1 MTSFAHDATI
11 GGSLRPRGPI
21 QLAVATRREGTATLV
36 SVAGELD
43 VLTVPRLASTLDDI
57 VRKQQGDV
65 ALDLTR
71 TGFVD
76 SLGLHALL
84 KIQRRLAERSR
95 RLTVVC
101 DAGPVRYAIELARL
115 TEALD
120 VVSSLAEYKQ
130 RRAAGDESAI

>member
-21 QLAVATRREGTATLV
+21 QLAVAARHEGHVTVV

-43 VLTVPRLASTLDDI
+43 VLTVPRLTTTLDAV
-57 VRKQQGDV
+57 VRREQGDV
-65 ALDLTR
+65 VLDLTR

-84 KIQRRLAERSR
+84 NVQRRLAERSR
-95 RLTVVC
+95 RLKVIC
-101 DAGPVRYAIELARL
+101 DDGPVRYAIELARL
-115 TEALD
+115 AEALD
-120 VVSSLAEYKQ
+120 VVSSFEYKL
-130 RRAAGDESAI
+130 RPDSSGESAA